1 MNKTP
6 FEIKSDHLPLF
17 QCVLRHYIGDN
28 QYEDNYFMQIYDNN
42 KVIKVLTNDNLK
54 LFLSGKQSINLDD
67 MSKTYTIYIGYQYKY
82 NFIYYNEPITV
93 VLYIYKRYKGLINE
107 ITKYS
112 WNKQKEE
119 FGIQCDN
126 THFFNELMYALQLK
140 TPVLEHYH
148 LKDDYVDNL
157 IEVINKYNSGYY
169 NKVYNDY
176 KNDKD
181 VFVKDAN
188 IFKQN
193 VNKFNLIQPVVFQIS
208 DFKNIQKDYISTIK
222 IDGIRTLVIIE
233 NNVIT
238 CCQNNGIFRYKHNIN
253 IEGKYIF
260 DCELCNGIL
269 HIFDCYNYNGKN
281 CYKKNYVD
289 RIKLINEFAEK
300 YPIFVGITYTPINS
314 PIDVIDGIS
323 IPKNILEFYTSSNFS
338 NIFQQINALTHNKY
352 TTLYSDFSQN
362 NYLDFIEKILQS
374 KISNVNDI
382 KEYYR
387 KLQQYLQGINDQL
400 YKSICD
406 QLNNF
411 IKHYLDD
418 SNRDYYNTC
427 IKTYSPVII
436 YKFLCVYMELGF
448 KDDKRKLRNIAINFV
463 NQLRNNGIDIPV
475 SSSIIIE
482 QMYTTCEY
490 PKDGVIFTKND
501 VIKFSESYHKWKPRN
516 MLSVDMSV
524 VFKDMYDDY
533 VTVDLCYRDKDKIEC
548 KHKINLEYNNF
559 NKTLPKCENGD
570 IVQSNNIVEI
580 VPYFDNNEYK
590 YNLMRVRYD
599 KILPNAARTC
609 DNIFNLQKDFINIF

>member
-1 MNKTP
+1 MNKTT
-6 FEIKSDHLPLF
+6 FEIKSDQLPLF

-28 QYEDNYFMQIYDNN
+28 QYDDTYFMEILDNDTL
-42 KVIKVLTNDNLK
+42 IHDLTNDDLR
-54 LFLSGKQSINLDD
+54 LFLSGKQSIDID
-67 MSKTYTIYIGYQYKY
+67 MSKKYNVNIGYQYKY

-93 VLYIYKRYKGLINE
+93 TLYIYKRYNGLINE
-107 ITKYS
+107 IKKHQ
-112 WNKQKEE
+112 WNKEKEE
-119 FGIQCDN
+119 IDVHCEN
-126 THFFNELMYALQLK
+126 IHFSNELMYALQLK

-148 LKDDYVDNL
+148 LKDNYVDNL
-157 IEVINKYNSGYY
+157 IEVINNYKSNYY
-169 NKVYNDY
+169 NKVYTDY

-181 VFVKDAN
+181 VNVENAN

-208 DFKNIQKDYISTIK
+208 DFKNIQDNYISTIK

-238 CCQNNGIFRYKHNIN
+238 CCQNNGIFRYKHDIN
-253 IEGKYIF
+253 IEGNYIF

-269 HIFDCYNYNGKN
+269 HIFDCYNYNNEN
-281 CYKKNYVD
+281 CYNKNYVD

-300 YPIFVGITYTPINS
+300 YPIFVGITYIPINS
-314 PIDVIDGIS
+314 QINVIDNIS
-323 IPKNILEFYTSSNFS
+323 IPENILEFYTSSNFD
-338 NIFQQINALTHNKY
+338 NIFHQIDLLTRN
-352 TTLYSDFSQN
+352 TSILYSDFTNN
-362 NYLDFIEKILQS
+362 NYLDFIEKILKS

-382 KEYYR
+382 KEYYS
-387 KLQQYLQGINDQL
+387 KLQIYLKGINDQL
-400 YKSICD
+400 YKSICE
-406 QLNNF
+406 QLNKF
-411 IKHYLDD
+411 IGQYLND

-427 IKTYSPVII
+427 FKIYSPVII

-448 KDDKRKLRNIAINFV
+448 KDNKRKLRNIAINFV
-463 NQLRNNGIDIPV
+463 NQLKNNGIKIPT
-475 SSSIIIE
+475 SSSMIIE

-501 VIKFSESYHKWKPRN
+501 VIKFSGSYHKWKPRN
-516 MLSVDMSV
+516 MLSVDMRV

-533 VTVDLCYRDKDKIEC
+533 VTVDLCNKNEC
-548 KHKINLEYNNF
+548 NHKNIILEYNNF

-570 IVQSNNIVEI
+570 IVQSDNIVEI

-599 KILPNAARTC
+599 KTAPNAARTC
-609 DNIFNLQKDFINIF
+609 NTIFKLQTDFINIF